1 MTMTDEQFMASFED
15 ASLSSDAFHHEGH
28 VRMAFLYLSRYPAL
42 EALQRF
48 SGSLARLAAVRGK
61 PELYHETITWAFLL
75 LIRERMVRAKK
86 VQSCAEFCAANS
98 DVLNWKENV
107 LKKYY
112 RDDTLASDLAR
123 RVFLLPDKA
132 VSPHA

>member
-1 MTMTDEQFMASFED
+1 MTMTMTDEQFMASFED

-61 PELYHETITWAFLL
+61 LVVQVFEIYVGFVIVGSLRDHILL
-75 LIRERMVRAKK
+75 DGMI
-86 VQSCAEFCAANS
+86 
-98 DVLNWKENV
+98 
-107 LKKYY
+107 
-112 RDDTLASDLAR
+112 
-123 RVFLLPDKA
+123 LPNKHDCK
-132 VSPHA
+132 SQRNCRSFQ